1 MSKLALGILL
11 SGRGSTMAAV
21 ADAISRGEL
30 SADIR
35 VVISNNPEAN
45 GIQLANNRNL
55 PVHVVDRK
63 DGRSRVERHREILDV
78 LSQAAVE
85 LVVCAGFNEVLITD
99 VTAAFPDRIINTH
112 NSLLPAFGGG
122 LHAIRD
128 ALAYG
133 AKITGCTV
141 HFVTDDLDNGPIL
154 VQRPVQVHED
164 DTEET
169 LSARVLAEEYRA
181 LPEAIGLIAAGRVSI
196 EGRRVRI
203 TPEPVPAAS

>member
-1 MSKLALGILL
+1 MTDLALGILI
-11 SGRGSTMAAV
+11 SGRGSTMASV
-21 ADAISRGEL
+21 ADAIARNEL
-30 SADIR
+30 SASIK

-45 GIQLANNRNL
+45 GIDLANTRDL

-63 DGRSRVERHREILDV
+63 DGRSRLERHRDILDV
-78 LSQAAVE
+78 LLSAGVE
-85 LVVCAGFNEVLITD
+85 LVVCAGFNEVLIAD
-99 VTAAFPDRIINTH
+99 VTAAFPGRIINTH

-154 VQRPVQVHED
+154 VQRAVTVQED

-181 LPEAIGLIAAGRVSI
+181 LPEAIGLIAAGRVTI
-196 EGRRVRI
+196 DGRRVRI
-203 TPEPVPAAS
+203 DPAGVAAAS